1 MFGFHRKMKRDSR
14 DSVACRFMA
23 PILACMAM
31 FVAGAV
37 RSEPF
42 AAGSIETCPP
52 IPLNSSERT
61 LLLQALQSSGT
72 LGAATDTASARA
84 LRRYATALA
93 GLRVKPSRIDSLWA
107 IEPTPR
113 DIAAEFEAARAA
125 GAIDAWLAGLEPP
138 SPEFRRLLVERCRYQ
153 ATVDAGGW
161 SELPAGATLGAR
173 ATGPAVEMM
182 RARLK
187 AEGYAVGPAP
197 AAQTLDPDL
206 TAALRAFQRRHDLAD
221 DGVLGPAT
229 VRALNVSATAR
240 LAQID
245 ANLERLRWLPRDLPG
260 ERVEVDIGT
269 QQVTLFTAGR
279 ATLTMRAI
287 VGDPGHKTPM
297 FASRLTS
304 IVFNP
309 PWNVPAS
316 IARNEILPKA
326 ARDPGY
332 LRRLHIIQTPQGLR
346 QPPGPWNALGQ
357 IKFDLPSPFGVYLH
371 DTSTRSLFA
380 RASRTLS
387 HGCIRLEKPKA
398 LAVELLAGQGWSAA
412 DIDQT
417 IAAGTTRRLEL
428 GVSPA
433 LFVLYRTVGVG
444 DDGWVT
450 FHQDVYGWD
459 KQLLAALDKFN
470 LTARDL

>member
-1 MFGFHRKMKRDSR
+1 MTTGPRSSSAGRII
-14 DSVACRFMA
+14 A
-23 PILACMAM
+23 PLIAALAM

-37 RSEPF
+37 RSEPSS
-42 AAGSIETCPP
+42 ADSIEACPP
-52 IPLNSSERT
+52 IPLNRIERA
-61 LLLQALQSSGT
+61 LLRQALQSSET
-72 LGAATDTASARA
+72 PGAATDTAAA
-84 LRRYATALA
+84 DVLRRFATALA
-93 GLRVKPSRIDSLWA
+93 GLRVKPSRVDSLWA
-107 IEPTPR
+107 IEPPPR
-113 DIAAEFEAARAA
+113 DLSAEIEAARREGRLAT
-125 GAIDAWLAGLEPP
+125 WLSGLQPTQ
-138 SPEFRRLLVERCRYQ
+138 PEYHRLLGERCRYQ
-153 ATVDAGGW
+153 RIVEAGGW
-161 SELPAGATLGAR
+161 PGLPSGAKLAAGDSH
-173 ATGPAVEMM
+173 PVVEAL
-182 RARLK
+182 RARLL
-187 AEGYAVGPAP
+187 AEGYAFAPGPS
-197 AAQTLDPDL
+197 AQAMDPDI
-206 TAALRAFQRRHDLAD
+206 TAALRTFQRRHDLAD

-240 LAQID
+240 LGQID

-260 ERVEVDIGT
+260 ERVEVDIGA
-269 QQVTLFTAGR
+269 QQVTLYSSGR
-279 ATLTMRAI
+279 AVLNMRAI

-371 DTSTRSLFA
+371 DTSTRNLFA

-398 LAVELLAGQGWSAA
+398 LAAELLAGQGWSAA
-412 DIDQT
+412 DIDQA
-417 IAAGTTRRLEL
+417 IATGATRRLAL
-428 GVSPA
+428 RSSTS
-433 LFVLYRTVGVG
+433 LFVLYRTAEVDG
-444 DDGWVT
+444 DGWVT
-450 FHQDVYGWD
+450 FRQDVYGWD
-459 KQLLAALDKFN
+459 KQLLDALNNF
-470 LTARDL
+470 